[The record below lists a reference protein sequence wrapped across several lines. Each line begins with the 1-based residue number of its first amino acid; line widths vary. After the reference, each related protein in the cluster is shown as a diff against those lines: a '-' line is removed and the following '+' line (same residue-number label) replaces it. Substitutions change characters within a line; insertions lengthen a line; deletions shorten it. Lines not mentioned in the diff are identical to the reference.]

1 MRAMI
6 GKILKKL
13 GLGHATFRLVA
24 PVYSAKY
31 KRTAAGSPE
40 KAMTLLQETSPDTGS
55 SCCIPPRPLPEAAGA
70 ELDIIVP
77 AYNTEQYISRCVSSV
92 LEQET
97 KYRFRLIVVDDGS
110 TDDTG
115 AILDSFPGLTVIHQE
130 NRGFS
135 GARNRG
141 LELADAEY
149 LMFLDSDDVLCPGAI
164 EALMSAARENGA
176 DIAEGGY
183 VEVDMEGK
191 LLRRHRRAAGI
202 GPATDCFGYPW
213 GKVMKRALFEKL
225 AFPKDY
231 WYEDSVM
238 RQVVY
243 PLVLTGG
250 GKSVGVD
257 QDVVLYTQ
265 NRSGITKMSKG
276 KSKSLDSLYITL
288 RLFEDRKQLGLPLTK
303 EYYDY
308 LLGMAVQTYSRTH
321 RQSQAVQQAVFTV
334 YAGFLQRNFPDR
346 HTGNRRLACLEKA
359 LRTGDYG
366 SYLAYCKLH

>member
-1 MRAMI
+1 MA
-6 GKILKKL
+6 
-13 GLGHATFRLVA
+13 
-24 PVYSAKY
+24 
-31 KRTAAGSPE
+31 
-40 KAMTLLQETSPDTGS
+40 LLHETSPDIGS
-55 SCCIPPRPLPEAAGA
+55 SCRIPCRQPPAGPAA

-77 AYNTEQYISRCVSSV
+77 AYNVEKYISRCVSSV
-92 LEQET
+92 LGQET

-110 TDDTG
+110 TDATG
-115 AILDSFPGLTVIHQE
+115 SILDSFQGLTVVHQE

-141 LELADAEY
+141 LELANAEY

-164 EALMSAARENGA
+164 EALVSAAKENEA

-213 GKVMKRALFEKL
+213 GKVMKRELFEKVV
-225 AFPKDY
+225 FPCNY

-243 PLVLTGG
+243 PLVLMGG

-257 QDVVLYTQ
+257 QDVVHYTQ
-265 NRSGITKMSKG
+265 NRNGITKMSKG

-288 RLFEDRKQLGLPLTK
+288 RLFEDRKQFDLPLTK

-308 LLGMAVQTYSRTH
+308 QLSMAVQTYSRTH
-321 RQSQAVQQAVFTV
+321 LQSGEVQQAIFTV
-334 YAGFLQRNFPDR
+334 YAGFLQRNFPDW
-346 HTGNRRLACLEKA
+346 HTGDRRLACLEKA
-359 LRTGDYG
+359 LRSGDFG
-366 SYLAYCKLH
+366 SYLAYCQLH